1 MAQDSEPS
9 VVTIEHLNYNKA
21 QSVIV
26 LPTSAVSPPH
36 IGANEKARSA
46 ELLGRGETA
55 SGSTPTGLR
64 RTRIVGP
71 RIANSPFVRQ
81 DLIWAESGSGSGGG
95 GGSSS
100 LHKHL
105 LLHRNPHLGHQGSA
119 PPSGLSRVTSERAI
133 NHHRINPRETVSI
146 VASTNNNAGGSTT
159 VSTVT
164 TTVSRSLFT
173 NGNGSD
179 RSGDGQ
185 SGDGEHTVVTTVL
198 TQQRRH
204 SVSVTW
210 DQQSLLEAQAQK
222 VRTQQALRGK
232 GDQWE
237 EGDEGED
244 DDGWEEMRLHEKQP
258 IRRKEKSDV
267 NKEKEAERI
276 EVIIPDVKPAE
287 EDDKEKVKKEEQEKE
302 KEREQEKE
310 REKEKEA
317 EQAKDKEKEKEKEKE
332 REEEK
337 EEKGS
342 GKEDAGKEVE
352 AGKEKSSRR
361 KRKTS
366 SKGHGDSLRDSKGK
380 EKTKLKEKEKEK
392 EKEREKNMEKSKIT
406 DEEKEESR
414 PLSHSKTDAASRR
427 KDLAGTDTSDRS
439 VKVYRFLRIYLFFLV
454 LC

>member
-1 MAQDSEPS
+1 M
-9 VVTIEHLNYNKA
+9 
-21 QSVIV
+21 IV

-46 ELLGRGETA
+46 ELLARGETA

-71 RIANSPFVRQ
+71 RIASSPFVRQ
-81 DLIWAESGSGSGGG
+81 DLIWAESGGG

-173 NGNGSD
+173 NGDSSD
-179 RSGDGQ
+179 GSGDGQ
-185 SGDGEHTVVTTVL
+185 SGRDGEHTVVTTVL

-267 NKEKEAERI
+267 NKEKEDERI
-276 EVIIPDVKPAE
+276 EVIIPDVKAAE
-287 EDDKEKVKKEEQEKE
+287 EDEETVKKEEQEKE
-302 KEREQEKE
+302 KEKE
-310 REKEKEA
+310 REKEKE
-317 EQAKDKEKEKEKEKE
+317 KLEKEKEKEKE
-332 REEEK
+332 EEK
-337 EEKGS
+337 EERGS
-342 GKEDAGKEVE
+342 GKEDAGKEIE
-352 AGKEKSSRR
+352 AGKEKSWRR

-380 EKTKLKEKEKEK
+380 EKTKLKEKEK